1 VSEQVRRGGGPAET
15 WQVVGGALFG
25 VGLLAML
32 VAIVPLVL
40 GTGSLPLPLD
50 LAALLAPIGAGVA
63 LLGSAVHRRRQR

>member
-1 VSEQVRRGGGPAET
+1 VSEQVRRAGDPPEA

-40 GTGSLPLPLD
+40 GTGALPLPLE
-50 LAALLAPIGAGVA
+50 LAGLLAPIGAGVA
-63 LLGSAVHRRRQR
+63 LLGSAVNRRRQR